1 MAPETAAISGGG
13 DSGRS
18 GGHRIWGEVL
28 GSNDRTTNRHSVGE
42 RGGDL
47 GKGDKN
53 GLPLINK
60 VAPFSPFPSPSSG
73 VLLIPGKKD
82 GGRRKR
88 GEKRTLFLDPVLLLS
103 FVQRIPITEG
113 GKPK

>member
-1 MAPETAAISGGG
+1 MEGVRVIGAGGKCWAQT
-13 DSGRS
+13 
-18 GGHRIWGEVL
+18 I
-28 GSNDRTTNRHSVGE
+28 E
-42 RGGDL
+42 RPTGVHLEREGDL

-73 VLLIPGKKD
+73 VLLIPGKKE